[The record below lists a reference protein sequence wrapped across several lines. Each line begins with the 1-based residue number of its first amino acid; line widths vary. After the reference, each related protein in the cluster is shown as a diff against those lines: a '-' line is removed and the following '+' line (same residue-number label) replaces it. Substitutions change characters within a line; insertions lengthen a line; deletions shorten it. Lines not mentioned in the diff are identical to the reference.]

1 MAGEVA
7 GGNQKDL
14 STDGKGGA
22 RWLLVEG
29 EDGAGCTEP
38 WRLRGGVNNPRNRH
52 WVWGKC

>member
-1 MAGEVA
+1 MA

-29 EDGAGCTEP
+29 EDGAGCAEP